1 MIAEPATPL
10 IIRDGADR
18 GRRRYRRAAATS
30 AASLVARGAN
40 LASFLLIVPLTIRYL
55 GSVRYGVWMTALSIV
70 GFLGLTNLGMG
81 NALIT
86 LIART
91 DAADDERDAGRY
103 VSTAVFLFAAIS
115 LILGVVAIATF
126 PIIPWGEVFN
136 VPAGS
141 LSSDAGRV
149 AAVVVGVYLVGIPI
163 GLVAQIRLGYQE
175 GYVTAWWDSAGSVL
189 AVAAIAIAVAVG
201 ASLPVLVAA
210 AAAAPL
216 IGSIANFGLL
226 VRKRPT
232 LRPRL
237 SSAERRHAN
246 VLLRSGSLFFFLQLA
261 LVIGFSTDNFVAA
274 QVLGPSAV
282 TQYAVPRGLAF
293 AGIGFLTVFLAPLW
307 PAYAEALARND
318 RGWVLRT
325 LRRSIILSTV
335 VATAGAMVFLLAG
348 RLLIKLWSR
357 GAVVPSRGL
366 LLGFA
371 IWIVL
376 ASAGTALAM
385 FLNAAHIV
393 KLQVVCSSLMA
404 IANITLSIFLAKKI
418 GVAGIIWGSVISY
431 SAFIVLPYTVLV
443 PRALRRIGL
452 TRAEKQRA
460 ESGLAH

>member
-1 MIAEPATPL
+1 MIEGAELPTTQ
-10 IIRDGADR
+10 DGVDR
-18 GRRRYRRAAATS
+18 GKRRYRRAAATS
-30 AASLVARGAN
+30 ATSLVARGAN
-40 LASFLLIVPLTIRYL
+40 LASFLLVVPLTVRYL

-91 DAADDERDAGRY
+91 DAVDDERDAGRY

-115 LILGVVAIATF
+115 LILGVAAIATF
-126 PIIPWGEVFN
+126 SIIPWSAVFN

-149 AAVVVGVYLVGIPI
+149 AAAVVGVCLVGIPI
-163 GLVAQIRLGYQE
+163 GLVTQIRLGYQH
-175 GYVTAWWDSAGSVL
+175 GYVTAWWDTAGRVL
-189 AVAAIAIAVAVG
+189 TVATVAVAVAVG

-210 AAAAPL
+210 AAAPL
-216 IGSIANFGLL
+216 VGSIANFGLL
-226 VRKRPT
+226 IRKRPA

-237 SSAERRHAN
+237 RSAERRHAQ
-246 VLLRSGSLFFFLQLA
+246 VLLRSGGLFFFLQLA

-293 AGIGFLTVFLAPLW
+293 AGIGLLTVFIAPLW

-325 LRRSIILSTV
+325 LRRSIVLSTA
-335 VATAGAMVFLLAG
+335 VATAGAMVFLMAG
-348 RLLIKLWSR
+348 RPIIRLWSR
-357 GAVVPSRGL
+357 GAVVPSRSL
-366 LLGFA
+366 LIGFA

-385 FLNAAHIV
+385 FLNAAHV
-393 KLQVVCSSLMA
+393 VGLQVVCSSLMA
-404 IANITLSIFLAKKI
+404 IANITLSVFLAKKI
-418 GVAGIIWGSVISY
+418 GVAGIIWGSVIAFSI
-431 SAFIVLPYTVLV
+431 FIVVQYTFIV
-443 PRALRRIGL
+443 PRVLRRIGL
-452 TRAEKQRA
+452 TRLE
-460 ESGLAH
+460 

>member
-1 MIAEPATPL
+1 MIVGAEPPL
-10 IIRDGADR
+10 TTRDGVDR
-18 GRRRYRRAAATS
+18 GKRRYRRAAATS
-30 AASLVARGAN
+30 ATSLVARGAN
-40 LASFLLIVPLTIRYL
+40 LASFLLVVPLTVRYL
-55 GSVRYGVWMTALSIV
+55 GPVRYGVWMTALSIV
-70 GFLGLTNLGMG
+70 GFLSLTNLGMG

-115 LILGVVAIATF
+115 LILAVVAIATF
-126 PIIPWGEVFN
+126 PIIPWGAVFN
-136 VPAGS
+136 VPAGP

-149 AAVVVGVYLVGIPI
+149 AAAVVGVYLVGIPI
-163 GLVAQIRLGYQE
+163 GLVTQIRLGYQQ
-175 GYVTAWWDSAGSVL
+175 GYVTACWDAAGSVL
-189 AVAAIAIAVAVG
+189 TVATVAVAVVVG

-216 IGSIANFGLL
+216 AGSIANFGLL
-226 VRKRPT
+226 VRKRPA

-237 SSAERRHAN
+237 SSAERRHAQ
-246 VLLRSGSLFFFLQLA
+246 VLLRSGGLFFFLQLA

-293 AGIGFLTVFLAPLW
+293 AGIGLLTVFIAPLW

-325 LRRSIILSTV
+325 LRRSIVLSTA
-335 VATAGAMVFLLAG
+335 VATAGAMVFLMAG
-348 RLLIKLWSR
+348 RPIIRLWSR
-357 GAVVPSRGL
+357 GAVVPSRSL

-376 ASAGTALAM
+376 ASAGAALAM
-385 FLNAAHIV
+385 FLNAAHV
-393 KLQVVCSSLMA
+393 VGLQVICSSLMA
-404 IANITLSIFLAKKI
+404 IANITLSIFLAKEI
-418 GVAGIIWGSVISY
+418 GVAGIIWGSVIAY
-431 SAFIVLPYTVLV
+431 SIFIVVPYTFLV
-443 PRALRRIGL
+443 PRVLRRIGL
-452 TRAEKQRA
+452 TRPEEQ
-460 ESGLAH
+460 